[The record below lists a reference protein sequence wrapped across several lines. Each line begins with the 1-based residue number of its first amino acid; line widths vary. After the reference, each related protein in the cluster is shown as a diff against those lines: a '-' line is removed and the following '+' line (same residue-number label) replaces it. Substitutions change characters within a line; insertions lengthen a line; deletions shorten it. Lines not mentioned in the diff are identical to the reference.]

1 MANLKLKAKN
11 QHGTMVDFT
20 QATIMMDQ
28 QILNE
33 VCATPGLNGV
43 QDFYDRYCKLHK
55 KKYGEEFITESI
67 DFRPRRKQR

>member
-1 MANLKLKAKN
+1 MASLKLKAKN

-33 VCATPGLNGV
+33 VCATPGHKGV

-55 KKYGEEFITESI
+55 KRHGEEFITESI
-67 DFRPRRKQR
+67 DFGPRRKRR